1 MLCIALY
8 HLSLFI
14 NCFGL
19 PFYLIQ
25 CCLPNVFSMWLFI
38 SCRYNFGTSPE
49 LLFKP
54 CKPSDSEDEGGQGS
68 LGEADGGADGDDQC
82 YIGAE
87 GRFYAYDPVIRLIP
101 LEGGKSRSASQ
112 SPSQPSASGEAEKE
126 DVKML
131 QDKKVELLVQP
142 EAPHDAKSRADD
154 AVKEVEVEVVTE
166 EQALRMKL
174 TYNI

>member
-1 MLCIALY
+1 MTPLDSTIL
-8 HLSLFI
+8 
-14 NCFGL
+14 
-19 PFYLIQ
+19 YLIYLIMRSL
-25 CCLPNVFSMWLFI
+25 CGCS
-38 SCRYNFGTSPE
+38 SRYNFGTSPE

-54 CKPSDSEDEGGQGS
+54 CKPSDAEDEGGQGS

-112 SPSQPSASGEAEKE
+112 GPSQPSAAGAAEKE
-126 DVKML
+126 KVKMQ

-142 EAPHDAKSRADD
+142 EAPHDAKSRLDD
-154 AVKEVEVEVVTE
+154 AVKEVEVEQVTE
-166 EQALRMKL
+166 DQTLRMKL